1 MCKDGWGQ
9 KTNGDEQDGTEGK
22 KVEKGGNNKSDRR
35 AAVVVGGYK
44 MVQLQAKHYFSL
56 LNKRFH
62 GVGQC
67 LAETAECH

>member
-1 MCKDGWGQ
+1 MRARGGGQIGMSRMGQ
-9 KTNGDEQDGTEGK
+9 KGRRWIKGETRVIEGQ
-22 KVEKGGNNKSDRR
+22 GGG
-35 AAVVVGGYK
+35 VGGGYK

-56 LNKRFH
+56 RNKRFH

>member
-1 MCKDGWGQ
+1 MGQ
-9 KTNGDEQDGTEGK
+9 KERRWGK
-22 KVEKGGNNKSDRR
+22 KKGVTRVIEGQGGRE
-35 AAVVVGGYK
+35 GGYK
-44 MVQLQAKHYFSL
+44 MVQLQAEHYFSL

>member
-1 MCKDGWGQ
+1 MGAENKWGRAGWDRR
-9 KTNGDEQDGTEGK
+9 KEGG
-22 KVEKGGNNKSDRR
+22 KGGNNKSDRR